1 MRELRRWKEDH
12 QAPNPRVLSGL
23 IRRLVVVLAIVE
35 DELQPNQNTG
45 ESTMSWAMA
54 HISNQKQKIRD
65 TLEWFRWELL
75 ENEDKLKTHIFD
87 IQEYAKLKFC
97 RLKRRWS
104 VTADNTR
111 PGDGRFFTIL
121 EKIKTWPR
129 LGSRKVR
136 DHFSTS
142 KNAQQDQE
150 RSSEG
155 GRIKARSFPAKH
167 GDSSRVS
174 FLPKLTKFESIRE
187 ESHGGSTEAT
197 HQEVASATTHP
208 EAPEL
213 LNVFEGAGVYVDPAV
228 GGNLD
233 SINIDSFP
241 SIPSFGEEPSGI
253 GVDPMEFPNSASI
266 RSIPEDNQPEQS
278 APVSDVS
285 QGTFSHTYPD
295 ESGWQEGSP
304 AVHDKSVSSQVCE
317 QPKSN
322 YKGVRYKHKKW
333 TTEIRPPNGK
343 KTVWLGTYK
352 TEEEAASAHDAG
364 IFYFEK
370 SPPDFNFPE
379 SLEYLMANPLNK
391 SLDEK
396 PKLNF
401 IKTHARLIA
410 KDRVRRRMG
419 KQPAPAPAPTTWIQG
434 HVGTE
439 SSDMS
444 YESSLPDP
452 KRPRH
457 KRAKS
462 ADLAGSQK
470 NCRSKI
476 G

>member
-1 MRELRRWKEDH
+1 M
-12 QAPNPRVLSGL
+12 P
-23 IRRLVVVLAIVE
+23 
-35 DELQPNQNTG
+35 
-45 ESTMSWAMA
+45 WAQA
-54 HISNQKQKIRD
+54 HITHQKQKIRD
-65 TLEWFRWELL
+65 TIEWFRWELL

-87 IQEYAKLKFC
+87 IQEYAKLKFS
-97 RLKRRWS
+97 RLKRRWT
-104 VTADNTR
+104 VTADNSRT
-111 PGDGRFFTIL
+111 GDGRFSTIL

-136 DHFSTS
+136 DHTATS
-142 KNAQQDQE
+142 KNAQQGEE
-150 RSSEG
+150 RSSKG
-155 GRIKARSFPAKH
+155 GRIKAHSFPAKH

-174 FLPKLTKFESIRE
+174 FLPKLTQFESIRE
-187 ESHGGSTEAT
+187 ESHGGSTQTT
-197 HQEVASATTHP
+197 HQEVASFTTHP
-208 EAPEL
+208 EEPEF
-213 LNVFEGAGVYVDPAV
+213 LNVFEGAEVYVDSAV

-233 SINIDSFP
+233 SIGIDSFP
-241 SIPSFGEEPSGI
+241 SIPSFGAESSGL
-253 GVDPMEFPNSASI
+253 GGDPMEFFNFAST
-266 RSIPEDNQPEQS
+266 RSIPEDSQPEYS

-285 QGTFSHTYPD
+285 QGTFSQTYPD
-295 ESGWQEGSP
+295 DSGWQEGSP

-317 QPKSN
+317 QPKSS

-370 SPPDFNFPE
+370 SASDFNFPE

-410 KDRVRRRMG
+410 KDRLRRRMG
-419 KQPAPAPAPTTWIQG
+419 KQPAATAAAATTWIPG
-434 HVGTE
+434 HVNTV

-444 YESSLPDP
+444 YESSPLDP

-462 ADLAGSQK
+462 TDLAESQK
-470 NCRSKI
+470 NCRVKI